1 MVSKMPGRPMGRFG
15 RPMGRFGR
23 PMGRFLLTAGSITLH
38 SFEAFFCNFFLL
50 TQLLTIY
57 PIGC

>member
-1 MVSKMPGRPMGRFG
+1 MGRFG

-23 PMGRFLLTAGSITLH
+23 PMGRFLLTAESIALQNL
-38 SFEAFFCNFFLL
+38 EAFFSNFFWL
-50 TQLLTIY
+50 TKLLTIY